1 MEELKHEL
9 EKLAKTYVDTPEK
22 EEKILIPF
30 IKRLLELPMK
40 ERRKMI
46 PTIGELQYERG
57 EGWMTCCD
65 PARRRFLAAIEFISA
80 NKREMTMAYEIDF
93 ELLCK
98 LLQLYRPT
106 WLSDFINGN
115 HSFYNF
121 NLNYQELMQ
130 LVDLG
135 YIKELSP
142 KLLGQMVPLADQNK
156 IFQQQRRRDFRQ
168 QPTAETGNHLKRAYL
183 VRLRI

>member
-40 ERRKMI
+40 ERRKVI

-142 KLLGQMVPLADQNK
+142 KLLGQMVPWLIRIRSSNSK
-156 IFQQQRRRDFRQ
+156 EE
-168 QPTAETGNHLKRAYL
+168 ETFEIGRAH
-183 VRLRI
+183 V

>member
-40 ERRKMI
+40 ERRKVI

-98 LLQLYRPT
+98 
-106 WLSDFINGN
+106 W
-115 HSFYNF
+115 
-121 NLNYQELMQ
+121 
-130 LVDLG
+130 
-135 YIKELSP
+135 
-142 KLLGQMVPLADQNK
+142 
-156 IFQQQRRRDFRQ
+156 
-168 QPTAETGNHLKRAYL
+168 
-183 VRLRI
+183 